1 MGVTSN
7 LSTRSAPLFQLLPSE
22 VVHGDGRR
30 TRTATQRPAI
40 ASRQGD
46 RRDPVHEIKSILR
59 FYLIPTRG
67 KHYGLQIE
75 SELRS
80 IFPPELSAR
89 EVSQCL
95 RESLR
100 ERRSVL
106 VVLHLFWSG
115 DVFRREPL
123 CVRGSSSSSAS
134 LDVLLISASYFL
146 LNRPSCSEAS
156 DCPTSTADLTGRRQD
171 ITAVLPCC
179 LLLIDLKS
187 FGRAGLAK
195 VSRIPSYTIQPLI
208 SRWRW
213 F

>member
-1 MGVTSN
+1 MGATSN

-22 VVHGDGRR
+22 LFTATADGRT

-59 FYLIPTRG
+59 FYLIPTL
-67 KHYGLQIE
+67 YGLQIE